1 MAERSALKDIEKL
14 SFEDALK
21 ELETIVKDLE
31 GGKSRLEDA
40 IDAYERGAAL
50 KRHCEAK
57 LAEAR
62 AKVESI
68 RLNTD
73 GTALAVPADEAGL

>member
-1 MAERSALKDIEKL
+1 MAEGNTLKDIDKL

-21 ELETIVKDLE
+21 ELEAIVKDLE

-40 IDAYERGAAL
+40 ISAYERGAAL

-62 AKVESI
+62 AKVERI
-68 RLNTD
+68 RLDAEGQAHTVPTD
-73 GTALAVPADEAGL
+73 EGSA

>member
-1 MAERSALKDIEKL
+1 MAESSALKDIEKL

-21 ELETIVKDLE
+21 ELESIVKDLE

-40 IDAYERGAAL
+40 IAAYERGAAL

-62 AKVESI
+62 AKVERI
-68 RLNTD
+68 RLDAEGNVN
-73 GTALAVPADEAGL
+73 AVPADEEGA